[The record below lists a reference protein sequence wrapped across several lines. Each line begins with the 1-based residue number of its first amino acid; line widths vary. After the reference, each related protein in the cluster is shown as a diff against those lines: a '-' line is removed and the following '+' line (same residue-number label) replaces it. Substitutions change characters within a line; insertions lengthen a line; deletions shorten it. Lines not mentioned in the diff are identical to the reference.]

1 MKKLILTALLA
12 LMTLA
17 AHALTYDVSGKW
29 DAVSGSGSHS
39 DNDINGVVFARLD
52 NTYSGSQVLLTADDL
67 VGILPKTDATGITRA
82 KITSISVKM
91 ESNGAYIGSGSIKID
106 AYAQNIEESAFP
118 VIDNKPQYF
127 SFTKDNLATV
137 TITPDDVA
145 ENEVTNGGIFTVTLN
160 FGPEGFIYTGKSL
173 LLTIFA
179 EDTFE
184 DWYAS
189 DPDDSLGWW
198 NGIYTYVPGGG
209 TRSGGYSDST
219 TAIETL
225 SGDLVNSK
233 NVIPY
238 FLFTYEEEV
247 EKFGPTVTEG
257 PADVFTTPSYDSPEI
272 GSQSSGQ
279 ILPHDAYNYSNSF
292 CQTLYTSD
300 DLKGLNSLT
309 NAGEDVKAK
318 ITSFIFKL
326 FSEQGGYYSGS
337 FSSTIYIKNVDAS
350 ITDFAEIGGTKQ
362 WFDDYKDGS
371 VVAHF
376 ESPDY
381 YFEEIYGEIE
391 YTVTLDE
398 ATPFIYEGGS
408 ILITWISE
416 GNVNQDDMAS
426 ILSSQ
431 VFKSDAGHSCV
442 ITTGKDL
449 SNTSGAIQKIGYAQP
464 YLSSYLPVLKIDY
477 VPLTYSGG
485 ETKTQIKL
493 ANAQLGVAK
502 AADRTGK
509 AGNNVYMKF
518 DIEDA
523 ADCGTYDLYL
533 GANNKVGSITGT
545 HGIVNFLVKTD
556 TKGNLVDQIMTVKPQ
571 TANSSVIDGEMTIA
585 ADDIAA
591 LFKAP
596 VVTETVGTV
605 VYTSYYYTTSTAE
618 LRGAAAVKM
627 TASDNA
633 VTAISLGSGLT
644 IMYQGNGSTGY
655 YDAFEPLIPA
665 SATSWE
671 ISRDPAQNDGVISFY
686 KTGSVASIPVIRR
699 EPQIDQLNGLISIKP
714 TAEYVCLKG
723 ATVTADAPATV
734 STTTDSYSL
743 KLQAAED
750 YRVRFTPG
758 SELVAEIELPGGEE
772 KIVMEE
778 DEEYLMFYTT
788 QGATMQYRLEP
799 TQPEEPGI
807 NALAEDA
814 ADSSYDNSH
823 EWTTAEKGYINL
835 NLQENKGNKVFV
847 RTVDTKGNARLTAY
861 REIKADGTT
870 SGVADIDAADAA
882 DAEYFN
888 LQGIR
893 VSGELTPG
901 IYIRRQGT
909 TATKVTVK

>member
-17 AHALTYDVSGKW
+17 AQALTYDVSGKW

-91 ESNGAYIGSGSIKID
+91 ESNGAYIGSGTIKID

-225 SGDLVNSK
+225 SGDLANSK

-279 ILPHDAYNYSNSF
+279 ILPHDPENYTNSF
-292 CQTLYTSD
+292 CQTLYTAS
-300 DLKGLNSLT
+300 DLKGLNKMT
-309 NAGEDVKAK
+309 EAGEEVKAK
-318 ITSFIFKL
+318 ITSFTFKM
-326 FSEQGGYYSGS
+326 SAEDYYSGS
-337 FSSTIYIKNVDAS
+337 FSSVIYIQNSEAD
-350 ITDFAEIGGTKQ
+350 DFPVKDGKKQ
-362 WFDDYKDGS
+362 WFDDYKSGVMVQFQTDEYEGL
-371 VVAHF
+371 
-376 ESPDY
+376 ETYEP
-381 YFEEIYGEIE
+381 IE
-391 YTVTLDE
+391 FTVTLDKD
-398 ATPFIYEGGS
+398 APFIYEGGS
-408 ILITWISE
+408 IVITWISE
-416 GNVNQDDMAS
+416 GKLTSMMGAG
-426 ILSSQ
+426 LLSQ
-431 VFKSDAGHSCV
+431 VFNSDTGHSCV
-442 ITTGKDL
+442 ISTDKDL

-596 VVTETVGTV
+596 VVTETVGAV

-723 ATVTADAPATV
+723 ATVTADAPAIV

-788 QGATMQYRLEP
+788 QGATLQYRLEP
-799 TQPEEPGI
+799 TAQPEPGI
-807 NALAEDA
+807 NALAEEETS
-814 ADSSYDNSH
+814 SSYDNSH

>member
-12 LMTLA
+12 LASLLPA
-17 AHALTYDVSGKW
+17 QALEKGVCGFDSPEAMDGNTFAPSSACNAYSRSQSIYTKDQLQGLYNVT
-29 DAVSGSGSHS
+29 S
-39 DNDINGVVFARLD
+39 D
-52 NTYSGSQVLLTADDL
+52 
-67 VGILPKTDATGITRA
+67 GITKA
-82 KITSISVKM
+82 KISKITFLVKDETGGHIFM
-91 ESNGAYIGSGSIKID
+91 NGETFKTTAYIQNTELEAIPEENGKYLYTDYSQSVTGSVSVDGNTD
-106 AYAQNIEESAFP
+106 DEWG
-118 VIDNKPQYF
+118 
-127 SFTKDNLATV
+127 SFTMMGGGVLKV
-137 TITPDDVA
+137 TIDLDEPLVY
-145 ENEVTNGGIFTVTLN
+145 E
-160 FGPEGFIYTGKSL
+160 GKSL
-173 LLTIFA
+173 LLTWIGESEFVESSNWGDGTVGA
-179 EDTFE
+179 LTDH
-184 DWYAS
+184 YAT
-189 DPDDSLGWW
+189 
-198 NGIYTYVPGGG
+198 IYEANDNSAYTNV
-209 TRSGGYSDST
+209 SGSVSSAAVHKY
-219 TAIETL
+219 
-225 SGDLVNSK
+225 
-233 NVIPY
+233 IPA
-238 FLFTYEEEV
+238 LKFTYEEEV
-247 EKFGPTVTEG
+247 EKLGPTVTEG
-257 PADVFTTPSYDSPEI
+257 MADVFTTPSYDSPEI

-279 ILPHDAYNYSNSF
+279 ILPHDPENYTNSF
-292 CQTLYTSD
+292 CQTLYTAS
-300 DLKGLNSLT
+300 DLKGLNKMT
-309 NAGEDVKAK
+309 EAGEEVKAK
-318 ITSFIFKL
+318 ITSFTFKM
-326 FSEQGGYYSGS
+326 SAEDYYSGS
-337 FSSTIYIKNVDAS
+337 FSSVIYIQNSEAD
-350 ITDFAEIGGTKQ
+350 DFPVKDGKKQ
-362 WFDDYKDGS
+362 WFDDYKSGVMVQFQTDEYEGL
-371 VVAHF
+371 
-376 ESPDY
+376 ETYEP
-381 YFEEIYGEIE
+381 IE
-391 YTVTLDE
+391 FTVTLDKD
-398 ATPFIYEGGS
+398 APFIYEGGS
-408 ILITWISE
+408 IVITWISE
-416 GNVNQDDMAS
+416 GKLTSMMGAG
-426 ILSSQ
+426 LLSQ
-431 VFKSDAGHSCV
+431 VFNSDTGHSCV
-442 ITTGKDL
+442 ISTDKDL

-723 ATVTADAPATV
+723 ATVTADAPAIV

-788 QGATMQYRLEP
+788 QGATLQYRLEP
-799 TQPEEPGI
+799 TVAAQPGI

-870 SGVADIDAADAA
+870 SGVADIEADAA
-882 DAEYFN
+882 AGAEYFN